1 MVKAPGIKMQL
12 YLFEGLFFKELV
24 LSGQIC
30 GSEAITKL
38 LNFLA

>member
-12 YLFEGLFFKELV
+12 YLFEGLLCKESI
-24 LSGQIC
+24 LSGQIR
-30 GSEAITKL
+30 GSEAIIKL